1 MPLIYKHDFK
11 SLLVA
16 DNTIKLVWLAMGS
29 CAVAEYALN
38 AKPTAVVL
46 DLQHGLW
53 DRLQLESAVSVL
65 NPYCSVVARAKSAD
79 ISHIAE
85 ALDSGVSSV
94 LVPYIESVEQAKQA
108 IAAAHYPP
116 KGIRSAGGVRPLSN
130 GIESMIASGKQIA
143 VGLMV
148 ESVLGCQEL
157 EAIAA
162 LPGVDYIVIGT
173 GDLSLSLGADS
184 KHITKYLQQAL
195 EVCQSHQIPCGVFT
209 PDAETALE
217 QFSEGFQLAVV
228 ANDIGIVHSGFSAVA
243 QFFAKKN

>member
-1 MPLIYKHDFK
+1 MSLIYKHDLK
-11 SLLVA
+11 SLLVSHS
-16 DNTIKLVWLAMGS
+16 TIKLVWLAMGS
-29 CAVAEYALN
+29 CAVAEYALS
-38 AKPTAVVL
+38 AKPSAVVL

-65 NPYCSVVARAKSAD
+65 NPYCSVIARAKSAD
-79 ISHIAE
+79 ISHVSE

-116 KGIRSAGGVRPLSN
+116 KGVRSAGGVRPLSY
-130 GIESMIASGKQIA
+130 GVESMIESGKQVA
-143 VGLMV
+143 VGLMI

-157 EAIAA
+157 DAIVA

-173 GDLSLSLGADS
+173 GDLALSLGAES
-184 KHITKYLQQAL
+184 KNIKKYLQQAL
-195 EVCQSHQIPCGVFT
+195 EVCQRHQIPCGVFT

-217 QFSEGFQLAVV
+217 QFAEGFQLAVV
-228 ANDIGIVHSGFSAVA
+228 ANDIGIVHSGFSSVA